1 SGRGDVAIG
10 TQQARILEVCC
21 VVQTLPNP
29 IPTFPLEVPV
39 QTVDTREPT
48 ASLKSAGHPL
58 VDQYLAA
65 LKAGDEQGARTAAM
79 AFAIPERWQQ
89 TVADAEQRILAKQQ
103 QLPGRDNPLFEQA
116 LTHLERLGPQAG
128 GYLDRVQ
135 MEGVAGAIAYQ
146 AKLQHLPSID
156 ALTPVRDGQSLLAI
170 SNNPSLIDRALIDKT
185 QAAAQPL
192 AQSLQQLTAETQRQQ
207 DQALLQAQQRQV
219 ETQQQGFSR

>member
-1 SGRGDVAIG
+1 M
-10 TQQARILEVCC
+10 
-21 VVQTLPNP
+21 
-29 IPTFPLEVPV
+29 

-135 MEGVAGAIAYQ
+135 MEGVALSG
-146 AKLQHLPSID
+146 
-156 ALTPVRDGQSLLAI
+156 
-170 SNNPSLIDRALIDKT
+170 
-185 QAAAQPL
+185 QAATPAQHRCADTSPGWSEL
-192 AQSLQQLTAETQRQQ
+192 AGNLEQPVTDRPRAHR
-207 DQALLQAQQRQV
+207 
-219 ETQQQGFSR
+219 